1 MYCVFN
7 GSSCF
12 CRRSCVLICQI
23 RSEYNFRSCFSMDT
37 GCLSSM
43 NITGTSQARSFAG
56 QLPTHRCF
64 ASSSIQ
70 ALKSSQHV
78 SFGVKSLVL
87 RNKGKRFRRRL
98 GALQVQ
104 PLYSIIASHSISC
117 ENIFD
122 WLFCRLFARTFQ
134 DLH

>member
-1 MYCVFN
+1 
-7 GSSCF
+7 
-12 CRRSCVLICQI
+12 
-23 RSEYNFRSCFSMDT
+23 MDT

-98 GALQVQ
+98 GALQVVCQDFPRPPLENTINFLEAGQLSSFFRNSEQ
-104 PLYSIIASHSISC
+104 PTKPLQVVIAGAGMI
-117 ENIFD
+117 
-122 WLFCRLFARTFQ
+122 
-134 DLH
+134 